1 MEMNIYIFKDRLTEA
16 LKYRGMTASDLARK
30 SGMDKGSISRYLKG
44 ENLPRTTAIEKM
56 ASALNVNPAWL
67 IGYNVPMI
75 EAVDYLAEVS
85 ENKVLIER
93 LTPANQK
100 KLVEYIEFLLSKQKE
115 GEDDKSEV

>member
-1 MEMNIYIFKDRLTEA
+1 MNELYIIKDRLNEA
-16 LKYRGMTASDLARK
+16 LQYRNYNASQLAEK
-30 SGMDKGSISRYLKG
+30 SGLNKSTISRYLNG
-44 ENLPRTTAIEKM
+44 ERIPRSDAIEKM

-85 ENKVLIER
+85 ENKALIEK
-93 LTPANQK
+93 LTPANPK
-100 KLVEYIEFLLSKQKE
+100 RLVEYIEFLLSKQKE

>member
-1 MEMNIYIFKDRLTEA
+1 MEMNLFIFKDRLNEA

-85 ENKVLIER
+85 ENKALIER
-93 LTPANQK
+93 LSPANQK